1 MKKLNKKKG
10 DKEVRSERAVK
21 TVINKFET
29 KKDDSFF
36 GKKKEKRHTRESIRK
51 K

>member
-1 MKKLNKKKG
+1 MKKLTKKKG

-21 TVINKFET
+21 KVINKFET

-36 GKKKEKRHTRESIRK
+36 GEKKRK
-51 K
+51 KTFPCVF